1 MTQQNQKITEK
12 ALKLRRR
19 VKEKKPRFV
28 RSESWRYV
36 RIKENWRRPRGLDHK
51 MRIKYDGWPPAVNVG
66 YRMPKD
72 LSGLHPSGYRE
83 VLAYNAEQLKGVD
96 PKTQAIRI
104 GHTVGKRKRAKILA
118 EAKKKKIVV
127 LNVKEAVSKEE
138 LAKEKLAEEEE
149 KVETAEPSKPKL
161 TPEKTKKR
169 KEKKKEQ

>member
-1 MTQQNQKITEK
+1 
-12 ALKLRRR
+12 
-19 VKEKKPRFV
+19 
-28 RSESWRYV
+28 
-36 RIKENWRRPRGLDHK
+36 
-51 MRIKYDGWPPAVNVG
+51 
-66 YRMPKD
+66 MPKD
-72 LSGLHPSGYRE
+72 LRGLHPSGYRE

-138 LAKEKLAEEEE
+138 LAEEKLAEEEE

-169 KEKKKEQ
+169 KEEKKEQ